1 MKKIIFL
8 PLLAL
13 SFNSWAMECEPLI
26 DQPEGIEN
34 LLNGMTEKKR
44 DWFAATEDK
53 VLKAPCRKE
62 YPTLAEQEAY
72 LKKLTDGV
80 PTSKKTINGVALD
93 DSPAMLALFK
103 DLTTYE
109 DYADPTGPDDAK
121 KLAQRYKIGADCKK
135 VQCALSK
142 MFGDKRA
149 KEMLYMKQKFGLNI
163 SPITKSVMQ
172 DFTDTEL
179 GHIKKAV
186 MDFPPHLL
194 PLEENKQ
201 CTRLH
206 KDYSL
211 GLGTL
216 ANATITFA
224 NDWNKYTPGLMQA
237 TVLHELAH
245 NFGSHK
251 NLDESKEWLA
261 ASGWVQKDEEWS
273 SSKDTFVSD
282 YAAANPH
289 EDFAET
295 VVAFRYDPAK
305 LKAASPEK
313 FKFIKDKVFGGV
325 EYTTAQM
332 CGPANLS
339 IAKSMEKIKPA
350 LANFSPLSLNESSKA
365 NLVSY
370 CRQDTVEAFLNRGYT
385 PYQDCIEGALA
396 LELAKTQLKKDNP
409 TMKDADIEKN
419 LFEKINGRSAKEA
432 FGIKFTEAQ
441 TAQIKEFSQNLLDEY
456 EIAAYKKNDI
466 YDKYENNATSYC
478 NAFANEYTY
487 QDFEKMS
494 ADMKDKFVVY
504 NQQVAV
510 RERVIEKCLRVQKT
524 FPKFRTFKETD
535 FKSLTR

>member
-13 SFNSWAMECEPLI
+13 SFNSWALECEPLI

-34 LLNGMTEKKR
+34 LLNGVTEKKR
-44 DWFAATEDK
+44 DWFAASEDK

-62 YPTLAEQEAY
+62 YPTLAEQENY

-80 PTSKKTINGVALD
+80 PTSKGTINGVALE

-103 DLTTYE
+103 DLTTYQ
-109 DYADPTGPDDAK
+109 DYGDAPPEDAK
-121 KLAQRYKIGADCKK
+121 KLGQRYKIGADCKK
-135 VQCALSK
+135 VQCALTK

-149 KEMLYMKQKFGLNI
+149 KEMLFMKQKFGLNI
-163 SPITKSVMQ
+163 SPITKPSMQ
-172 DFTDTEL
+172 DFTDSEL
-179 GHIKKAV
+179 GQIKKAV
-186 MDFPPHLL
+186 MDMPPHLL

-237 TVLHELAH
+237 TVLHEMAH
-245 NFGSHK
+245 NFGSEK
-251 NLDESKEWLA
+251 NLDESKEWLT

-273 SSKDTFVSD
+273 TSKDNFVSD
-282 YAAANPH
+282 YAASNPH

-305 LKAASPEK
+305 LKAVSPEK
-313 FKFIKDKVFGGV
+313 YKFIKDRVFGGV

-332 CGPANLS
+332 CLDSNLS
-339 IAKSMEKIKPA
+339 I
-350 LANFSPLSLNESSKA
+350 SKA
-365 NLVSY
+365 LEKLKPTLASFAPTAIDSEMKKNLVSY
-370 CRQDTVEAFLNRGYT
+370 CRKDSVEAILDRGYK
-385 PYQDCIEGALA
+385 PYEDCIEGAIA
-396 LELAKTQLKKDNP
+396 LELAKKQLKKDNP
-409 TMKDADIEKN
+409 SMSAADIEAN
-419 LFEKINGRSAKEA
+419 IFTKINGRSAKEA
-432 FGIKFTEAQ
+432 FGVKFSDAQ
-441 TAQIKEFSQNLLDEY
+441 KTQIAEFSQNLLDDY
-456 EIAAYKKNDI
+456 EIAAFKKADVFQTHTT
-466 YDKYENNATSYC
+466 AASYC
-478 NAFANEYTY
+478 SEFVGDYAY
-487 QDFEKMS
+487 QNFEKLQE
-494 ADMKDKFVVY
+494 DMKDKFTIY
-504 NQQVAV
+504 DQKELLGI
-510 RERVIEKCLRVQKT
+510 RLTEKCLRVQKS
-524 FPKFRTFKETD
+524 FPKFRAFKESD